1 MKLYKNLKKIYK
13 KINFIADILLD
24 LIISYVILTELYNRN
39 EFSVYSVIYLLL
51 GLSLFIE
58 AIRRYLKKRPILLP
72 LFKQIKTILFT
83 FILSLV
89 FLTQGDEIPLEDVV
103 NYDYGMSS
111 IPFLLAGLLFFTISL
126 TICTRKILNKP
137 SLGDLFKQFINR
149 YKK

>member
-58 AIRRYLKKRPILLP
+58 AVRKYFKKPPIFLP

-83 FILSLV
+83 FVLSLV
-89 FLTQGDEIPLEDVV
+89 FLTQW
-103 NYDYGMSS
+103 YDYGMSS
-111 IPFLLAGLLFFTISL
+111 TSFLLVGLLFLAISV
-126 TICTRKILNKP
+126 TICIRKILKKP
-137 SLGDLFKQFINR
+137 SLGDLFKQFRNR

>member
-1 MKLYKNLKKIYK
+1 MI
-13 KINFIADILLD
+13 
-24 LIISYVILTELYNRN
+24 
-39 EFSVYSVIYLLL
+39 
-51 GLSLFIE
+51 
-58 AIRRYLKKRPILLP
+58 KKRL
-72 LFKQIKTILFT
+72 KREK
-83 FILSLV
+83 

-149 YKK
+149 CKK

>member
-13 KINFIADILLD
+13 KINFIADILFD
-24 LIISYVILTELYNRN
+24 FIISYAVLVELYNRG
-39 EFSVYSVIYLLL
+39 EFSIYSIIYLLL

-58 AIRRYLKKRPILLP
+58 AVRKYFKKPPIFLP

-83 FILSLV
+83 FLFSLV
-89 FLTQGDEIPLEDVV
+89 FLTQW
-103 NYDYGMSS
+103 YDNGMSS
-111 IPFLLAGLLFFTISL
+111 TSFLLVGLLFLAISV
-126 TICTRKILNKP
+126 TICIRKILKKP

>member
-58 AIRRYLKKRPILLP
+58 AVRKYFKKPPIFLP

-83 FILSLV
+83 FLFSLV
-89 FLTQGDEIPLEDVV
+89 FLTQW
-103 NYDYGMSS
+103 YDNGMSS
-111 IPFLLAGLLFFTISL
+111 TSFLLVGLLFLAISV
-126 TICTRKILNKP
+126 TICIRKILKKP
-137 SLGDLFKQFINR
+137 SLGDLFKQFRNR